1 MNGAGSGSHLM
12 GSILKITGVFSGT
25 CIMNK
30 YVDIIGDIVSPEALV
45 AERK

>member
-30 YVDIIGDIVSPEALV
+30 YVDVDVMMCWIGVASVALP
-45 AERK
+45 